1 MSTSADP
8 KDAEM
13 KAATARCKRS
23 AACRRFQMEL
33 GGFEPPTSWVRFSAQ
48 GKWAETRHARGLAA
62 SQPLLARSG

>member
-23 AACRRFQMEL
+23 AACRRFQKEL
-33 GGFEPPTSWVRFSAQ
+33 GGFEPPTSWVRFGRSEPAPRKLGYFQ
-48 GKWAETRHARGLAA
+48 GIR
-62 SQPLLARSG
+62 